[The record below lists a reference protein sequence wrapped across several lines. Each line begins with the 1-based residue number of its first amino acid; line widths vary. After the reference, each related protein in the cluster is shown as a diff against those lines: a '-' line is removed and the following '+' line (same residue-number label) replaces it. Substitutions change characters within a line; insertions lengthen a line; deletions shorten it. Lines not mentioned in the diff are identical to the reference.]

1 MAGHRGCCSH
11 RRLRRTPLM
20 PPSGSATGSP
30 PDTVSRRRC
39 TPSPVEREGASGASG
54 SAEGDLEDPLQ
65 VADDLAGAGLVD
77 HGHAEGAG
85 GLQVHG
91 EVVDEH
97 AGLAGHAEALG
108 RQAVDG
114 GIWLAGAGVLR
125 DDHGVEAFR
134 QVDAEQ
140 LADAPLEL
148 GLRDDP
154 AFHVGEQPPAA
165 GVVTEQVE
173 QRVGTQAAFDAE
185 PAYRV
190 EQAAGEHPAEVEQ
203 EPSMLA
209 VVVAARHARTV
220 LGPWSMVTLLPN
232 SMFRVELANGHK
244 VLAHISGK
252 MRMNYIRIL
261 PGDRVV
267 VELSPYD
274 LNRGR
279 ITYRYK

>member
-114 GIWLAGAGVLR
+114 GIWLAGAG
-125 DDHGVEAFR
+125 
-134 QVDAEQ
+134 
-140 LADAPLEL
+140 
-148 GLRDDP
+148 
-154 AFHVGEQPPAA
+154 
-165 GVVTEQVE
+165 
-173 QRVGTQAAFDAE
+173 
-185 PAYRV
+185 
-190 EQAAGEHPAEVEQ
+190 EHPAEVEQ

-220 LGPWSMVTLLPN
+220 LGPWSMVTLLP
-232 SMFRVELANGHK
+232 S
-244 VLAHISGK
+244 S
-252 MRMNYIRIL
+252 
-261 PGDRVV
+261 
-267 VELSPYD
+267 
-274 LNRGR
+274 
-279 ITYRYK
+279 